1 MVVLYEQHTL
11 TTKAASLME
20 KSIPLPVN
28 DYMRR
33 HGLFLVKFFSYTS
46 KISVFILIHAK
57 KHFDSQIYIFLTD
70 LLGDY
75 LVCLT
80 KLRYGVLQ
88 GLHECKPNPIKKAGQ
103 IC

>member
-57 KHFDSQIYIFLTD
+57 KHFDSQIYIFSN
-70 LLGDY
+70 
-75 LVCLT
+75 
-80 KLRYGVLQ
+80 RSFR
-88 GLHECKPNPIKKAGQ
+88 GLPRVFDKTQIWSFAGAT
-103 IC
+103 

>member
-46 KISVFILIHAK
+46 KISVFLYSNSCK
-57 KHFDSQIYIFLTD
+57 KTF
-70 LLGDY
+70 
-75 LVCLT
+75 
-80 KLRYGVLQ
+80 
-88 GLHECKPNPIKKAGQ
+88 
-103 IC
+103 